1 MAKAVGLSRAI
12 KPEWANKTV
21 QLVQENMAANNIK
34 EALDEYLSYEI
45 KDPTNIS
52 KARNILMNMW
62 VNDLGETANK
72 LRAYALSIYADCD
85 DKTPLH
91 WCMLLLA
98 YPVFVEWTGLL
109 GKISV
114 MQDSFTGAWLK
125 NKIFEELGERTTL
138 LYATEKLLQTV
149 KQFGVVNSEGRGMFS
164 FKKLEVKDN
173 KEIKLIIKTVLALKL
188 KAYYEPSELT
198 GVAQMFPFEYGI
210 DSELI
215 FGAGEFE
222 LGNFGGSPVV
232 VG

>member
-21 QLVQENMAANNIK
+21 SLVLEGMAPNNIK
-34 EALDEYLSYEI
+34 EALDEYLSFEI

-62 VNDLGETANK
+62 VNDIGDTANSI
-72 LRAYALSIYADCD
+72 RTYALSIYEDS
-85 DKTPLH
+85 DKKIVCH

-98 YPVFVEWTGLL
+98 YPIFVEWTGLL
-109 GKISV
+109 GKISL
-114 MQDSFTGAWLK
+114 MQDNFTGVWLK

-149 KQFGVVNSEGRGMFS
+149 KQFSIVDSKGKGTFS
-164 FKKLEVKDN
+164 FNKFEIKDN
-173 KEIKLIIKTVLALKL
+173 KEVELILRTILELKL

-198 GVAQMFPFEYGI
+198 SVAQMFPFEYQI
-210 DSELI
+210 DSDLL
-215 FGAGEFE
+215 FGSGKFEF
-222 LGNFGGSPVV
+222 GSFGGNPVIV
-232 VG
+232 R